1 MFAALDII
9 SSPRSQCLA
18 SRVGMDVAIR
28 RERGTAVAEPIGN
41 AARVNLL
48 SVEVSAL
55 KVTQI
60 MEREATH
67 LQPFEPPKMVS
78 VAEIARIDRT
88 S

>member
-1 MFAALDII
+1 M
-9 SSPRSQCLA
+9 
-18 SRVGMDVAIR
+18 
-28 RERGTAVAEPIGN
+28 AEPIGN

-88 S
+88 P